1 MGIWGL
7 VGGGGGE
14 GGFFYRGDYEAGE
27 NNGVVLC
34 YLLQLLKVV
43 TAEGIDTYL
52 TYSTLPPN
60 PFMPLHLTHS
70 HIQCALKHTL
80 RVHNNPLRLCNQCLK
95 PQLTCDSTGLSPPPG
110 HHYYGNVSVVLCD
123 GESSTSF
130 QAICL

>member
-14 GGFFYRGDYEAGE
+14 GGFFYRGDYEAGK

-34 YLLQLLKVV
+34 YLWQLLKVV

-60 PFMPLHLTHS
+60 PFIPLHLTHTMRS
-70 HIQCALKHTL
+70 QAHITRRYTTILS
-80 RVHNNPLRLCNQCLK
+80 
-95 PQLTCDSTGLSPPPG
+95 DSAI
-110 HHYYGNVSVVLCD
+110 NVSNR
-123 GESSTSF
+123 S
-130 QAICL
+130 